1 MLETKNIC
9 SSFLIDS
16 KQIGGEFQNKK
27 VFLVTLAVLVYSF
40 NNLTTTLL
48 WNSSNTTDDALLQ
61 CLCLSFLVPAPLHT
75 YIHTLLARPHGA
87 FQSQFYIT
95 KL

>member
-1 MLETKNIC
+1 MENVRRPYVLDFMTGVHN
-9 SSFLIDS
+9 S
-16 KQIGGEFQNKK
+16 KR
-27 VFLVTLAVLVYSF
+27 
-40 NNLTTTLL
+40 
-48 WNSSNTTDDALLQ
+48 DDDRSALYGYI
-61 CLCLSFLVPAPLHT
+61 HT

>member
-1 MLETKNIC
+1 MQPSEEDQGQSVVLA
-9 SSFLIDS
+9 SHSGLGFVAVHV
-16 KQIGGEFQNKK
+16 GK
-27 VFLVTLAVLVYSF
+27 VLKSLHTYI
-40 NNLTTTLL
+40 
-48 WNSSNTTDDALLQ
+48 
-61 CLCLSFLVPAPLHT
+61 HT